1 MEFLFQILIFAVMA
15 IIGAAVNGDK
25 NAEKA
30 EKFDVKGLLNS
41 AKEAFQDADVP
52 TPPAKTPEELMNE
65 GSWEKLT
72 SSLDELPDPDD
83 LFSPVGAVTRLFDLG
98 KGSDTDLDD
107 APDDDRDGESH
118 YFSPDE
124 TGEGHVASVGLSR
137 EKQLEQLKTWREAGL
152 IDEDEY
158 KERKRKIKRG

>member
-15 IIGAAVNGDK
+15 IIGAAVKEDK
-25 NAEKA
+25 NANKTE
-30 EKFDVKGLLNS
+30 EFDMKGLFTS
-41 AKEAFQDADVP
+41 VKEAFQDADAP

-65 GSWEKLT
+65 SSWDKLT
-72 SSLDELPDPDD
+72 ASMDELPDPDD
-83 LFSPVGAVTRLFDLG
+83 VFSPVGAVTRLFDLG
-98 KGSDTDLDD
+98 KGSDTD
-107 APDDDRDGESH
+107 PDDDRDGERH

-137 EKQLEQLKTWREAGL
+137 EKQLEQLETWREAGL

>member
-15 IIGAAVNGDK
+15 IIGAAVKEDK
-25 NAEKA
+25 NANKTE
-30 EKFDVKGLLNS
+30 EFDMKGLFTS
-41 AKEAFQDADVP
+41 VKEAFQDADAP

-98 KGSDTDLDD
+98 KGSDTD
-107 APDDDRDGESH
+107 PDDGRGGESH
-118 YFSPDE
+118 YFSADE

-137 EKQLEQLKTWREAGL
+137 EKQLEQLETWKEAGL

>member
-1 MEFLFQILIFAVMA
+1 MKFLFQLLLLVVAV
-15 IIGAAVNGDK
+15 IGAATKKDK
-25 NAEKA
+25 DADKA
-30 EKFDVKGLLNS
+30 EEFDMKGLLDS
-41 AKEAFQDADVP
+41 AKEAFQDADAP

-83 LFSPVGAVTRLFDLG
+83 LFSPVGAVTRLLDLG

-107 APDDDRDGESH
+107 DRGGESH
-118 YFSPDE
+118 YFSADE

>member
-15 IIGAAVNGDK
+15 IIGTAVNGDK

-41 AKEAFQDADVP
+41 AKEAFQDADAP

-83 LFSPVGAVTRLFDLG
+83 LFSPVSAVTRLFDLG

-107 APDDDRDGESH
+107 GRDGESH
-118 YFSPDE
+118 YFSAGE

-137 EKQLEQLKTWREAGL
+137 EKQLEQLETWREAGL

>member
-41 AKEAFQDADVP
+41 VKEAFQDADAP
-52 TPPAKTPEELMNE
+52 TPPAKTSEELMNE
-65 GSWEKLT
+65 SSWDKLT
-72 SSLDELPDPDD
+72 ASMDEFPDPDD
-83 LFSPVGAVTRLFDLG
+83 VFSPVGAVTRLFDLG
-98 KGSDTDLDD
+98 KGSDTD
-107 APDDDRDGESH
+107 PDDDRDGESH

-137 EKQLEQLKTWREAGL
+137 EKQLEQLETWREAGL

>member
-1 MEFLFQILIFAVMA
+1 MKFLFQILIFAVMA

-41 AKEAFQDADVP
+41 VKEAFQDADAP

-98 KGSDTDLDD
+98 KGSDTD
-107 APDDDRDGESH
+107 PDDDRDGESH
-118 YFSPDE
+118 YFSADE

-137 EKQLEQLKTWREAGL
+137 EKQLEQLETWKEAGL